1 MKNKNRLKK
10 NALLEKEV
18 ETAKTA
24 NTRNLNSAKKLFSGG
39 SSYFC
44 TPFLRRSHLT
54 CLLRSCEGKT
64 FCYAQCVWIVIW
76 VCIVKCK
83 RPKDRMSND
92 HIHIGFDFHER
103 GEPIIASC
111 HDEITRSIHWLLEGN
126 HLELNLEFIV
136 IWCPSNQLHTVDK
149 IAEIVFD
156 SKCCL
161 FKGCLFETL
170 YGAGDIQFNWIE
182 SGKIPCIERQLFS
195 LGLQIYET
203 QFMSIVADKRMDDSL
218 ACKSMVCNDHW
229 RQNMIWN
236 LSFTWSSRLNA

>member
-18 ETAKTA
+18 ETAKTAKTA

-44 TPFLRRSHLT
+44 TSFLRRSHLT
-54 CLLRSCEGKT
+54 CLLRSCERKT

-83 RPKDRMSND
+83 RPKDRISND

-103 GEPIIASC
+103 GEPIIASF

-126 HLELNLEFIV
+126 HFELNLEFIV
-136 IWCPSNQLHTVDK
+136 IWCPSNQLHTVDE

-156 SKCCL
+156 SKCCS

-170 YGAGDIQFNWIE
+170 YGAGDI
-182 SGKIPCIERQLFS
+182 
-195 LGLQIYET
+195 
-203 QFMSIVADKRMDDSL
+203 
-218 ACKSMVCNDHW
+218 
-229 RQNMIWN
+229 
-236 LSFTWSSRLNA
+236 